1 MDDAL
6 TLPDDVKAQLDRF
19 EAAVE
24 SVETGLEPLLGAD
37 RRELEASLT
46 PLERAKVHV
55 ALANAVS
62 TLFSMYLKAVGLDP
76 AEHAVRKELER
87 VELVWCP
94 FKRCAE
100 DYYRNADARY
110 DRSPSPQ
117 AEEDLYK
124 RLGAML
130 GDTVECRD
138 CASAF
143 NAEFPME
150 GSNTRSIYQ
159 GLLDALCND

>member
-37 RRELEASLT
+37 RREVEASLT

-87 VELVWCP
+87 VELYRAKLDKAAAGNRRSEKP
-94 FKRCAE
+94 SADKKR
-100 DYYRNADARY
+100 DAGGEG
-110 DRSPSPQ
+110 DG
-117 AEEDLYK
+117 K
-124 RLGAML
+124 RTGVSSEKKRKSSEK
-130 GDTVECRD
+130 GG
-138 CASAF
+138 
-143 NAEFPME
+143 PK
-150 GSNTRSIYQ
+150 GSEKKGKKRR
-159 GLLDALCND
+159 